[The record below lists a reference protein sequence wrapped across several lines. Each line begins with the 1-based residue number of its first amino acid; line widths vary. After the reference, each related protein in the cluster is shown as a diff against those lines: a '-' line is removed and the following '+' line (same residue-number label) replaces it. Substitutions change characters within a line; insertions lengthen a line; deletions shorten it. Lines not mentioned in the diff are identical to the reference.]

1 MAKSASSKASGGE
14 KKKPETS
21 TPRSAICPRCHTM
34 LTRADRIP
42 KTTLQAIFSPSK
54 KRYWCDACGLKFTT
68 SATVSASDT
77 PKPANSHRKN
87 RTSSHAIE
95 SDETPP
101 TQKKPQAVKRKN
113 GVAHDGEQR
122 VEKQQAASQAVA
134 SEARR
139 ANEQTEAASDSV
151 AQELLLKELARLRKV
166 EKKYRALKK
175 VNRYLVKATRRRTS
189 QSRPRR

>member
-21 TPRSAICPRCHTM
+21 TPRSAICPRCHTL

-42 KTTLQAIFSPSK
+42 KTTWQAIFSPSK

-68 SATVSASDT
+68 SATISASDT

-101 TQKKPQAVKRKN
+101 AQKTPLAAKRKN
-113 GVAHDGEQR
+113 GVAHDG
-122 VEKQQAASQAVA
+122 KQQATKPQAASQTII
-134 SEARR
+134 SETRHPTAQ
-139 ANEQTEAASDSV
+139 AKPAPNSA
-151 AQELLLKELARLRKV
+151 AQEILLKELARLRKV

-189 QSRPRR
+189 QSRPRC